1 MKFVYASGKMRGM
14 PLDPN
19 YPPFPEALP
28 YWKKFLKWLDK
39 WGNEIALL
47 FYLIDR
53 GIVIF
58 GGGSGGGFR
67 TKPQDVAK
75 NEIAATKQAGL

>member
-1 MKFVYASGKMRGM
+1 MRGM

-19 YPPFPEALP
+19 FPPFPEATP
-28 YWKKFLKWLDK
+28 WWKKFLKWLDK

-58 GGGSGGGFR
+58 GGSGGGGGFR
-67 TKPQDVAK
+67 AKPQDVAK
-75 NEIAATKQAGL
+75 NEIAATKQAGLWKTTSFY